1 MSFAKGEDVM
11 NLVEA
16 LVRNLYSQI
25 QSKWCIQEELG
36 GQLYPSD
43 KGFHNADVQA
53 YPDIEPAGHQGQWSI
68 PRITYQEAM
77 SLYGSD
83 KPDLRV
89 PNKVGSV
96 ASHAFFGHS
105 Y

>member
-11 NLVEA
+11 NLVES
-16 LVRNLYSQI
+16 LVWDLYSHI
-25 QSKWCIQEELG
+25 RSRWCIQNLD
-36 GQLYPSD
+36 GQLYPSA
-43 KGFHNADVQA
+43 KGLHDANAQR
-53 YPDIEPAGHQGQWSI
+53 YPEMAPANQKGQWSI

-89 PNKVGSV
+89 PNKVRSV
-96 ASHAFFGHS
+96 A
-105 Y
+105 